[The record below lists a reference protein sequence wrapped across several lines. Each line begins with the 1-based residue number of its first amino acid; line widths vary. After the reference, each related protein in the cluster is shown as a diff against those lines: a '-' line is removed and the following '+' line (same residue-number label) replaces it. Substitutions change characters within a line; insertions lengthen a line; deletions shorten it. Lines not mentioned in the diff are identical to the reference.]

1 MTKEA
6 QTLFHPLVG
15 GRSFDNPDTCAA
27 VRAELGSKLM
37 NVARDASN
45 NGLMDSDVRGLL
57 LDALY
62 NITDSFD
69 EKKDYDSGDEVI
81 AIADELTING
91 VPLSASLGFAKKKE
105 TREMHIHAKIQQKI
119 QEDYQKEAR
128 RMQHEAR
135 IAPSLGIE
143 FAKSDYAKDSA
154 GLVAF
159 LKAKGVSNYAFQS
172 AWSTAQFYKA
182 NEHHNPLMDET
193 SSSE

>member
-69 EKKDYDSGDEVI
+69 EKGDYDSGDEVI
-81 AIADELTING
+81 ALADELTING

-105 TREMHIHAKIQQKI
+105 TREMHIHAKMQQKL
-119 QEDYQKEAR
+119 QEDYQTL
-128 RMQHEAR
+128 QHQGR
-135 IAPSLGIE
+135 QLLCLLSSL
-143 FAKSDYAKDSA
+143 
-154 GLVAF
+154 
-159 LKAKGVSNYAFQS
+159 
-172 AWSTAQFYKA
+172 
-182 NEHHNPLMDET
+182 
-193 SSSE
+193 

>member
-69 EKKDYDSGDEVI
+69 EKGDYDSGDEVI
-81 AIADELTING
+81 ALADELTING
-91 VPLSASLGFAKKKE
+91 VPLSASLGFAKRKKHGKCISMRRCNRNSKKTTKRKPAGCSMKPALPLPLE
-105 TREMHIHAKIQQKI
+105 SNLPSPTMTRRQ
-119 QEDYQKEAR
+119 R
-128 RMQHEAR
+128 GLP
-135 IAPSLGIE
+135 PS
-143 FAKSDYAKDSA
+143 SR
-154 GLVAF
+154 
-159 LKAKGVSNYAFQS
+159 LKA
-172 AWSTAQFYKA
+172 
-182 NEHHNPLMDET
+182 
-193 SSSE
+193 